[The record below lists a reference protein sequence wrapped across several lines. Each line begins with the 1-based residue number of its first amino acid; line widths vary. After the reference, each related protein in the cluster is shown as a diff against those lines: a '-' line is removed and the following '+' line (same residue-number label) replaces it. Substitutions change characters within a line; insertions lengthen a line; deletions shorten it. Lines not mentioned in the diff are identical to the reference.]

1 MVTPWGSRFSR
12 APALHRP
19 SSVASKNPRRSLKLS
34 FPGKMVR
41 SSLHLYTRD
50 FYATTAN
57 YELGKHRILSQQ
69 FDKGEKKSHR
79 HTETVAQ
86 PCRFCGKPTTNLY
99 ANIPIC
105 PECARS
111 KRLN

>member
-1 MVTPWGSRFSR
+1 MAPMVVDFP
-12 APALHRP
+12 APRP
-19 SSVASKNPRRSLKLS
+19 SLTIIRCLQDPRRSLKYH
-34 FPGKMVR
+34 FHEKKVR
-41 SSLHLYTRD
+41 SGLHLYTYD

-57 YELGKHRILSQQ
+57 YELGKLRVLSQQ
-69 FDKGEKKSHR
+69 FDEGERRSHI

-86 PCRFCGKPTTNLY
+86 PCRFCGKPTTNMY

-105 PECARS
+105 PECART